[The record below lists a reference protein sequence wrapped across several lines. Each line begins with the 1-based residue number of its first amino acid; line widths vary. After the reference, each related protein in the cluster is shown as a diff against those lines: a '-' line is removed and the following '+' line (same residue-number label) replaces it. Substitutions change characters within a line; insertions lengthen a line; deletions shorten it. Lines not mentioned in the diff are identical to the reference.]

1 MKNKLKNLK
10 CGVPK
15 KLKSNMCG
23 KQEKFNMVLDNF
35 FSYTEQF
42 KKDFEDLFNKSEFVS
57 IDKNP
62 QKINFNDVLQFAN
75 TYSIFFQLVLGIDY
89 DTSIL
94 EKCYTDA
101 EKNTDTLRIFGLAN
115 CIYERIN
122 NIVYES

>member
-1 MKNKLKNLK
+1 
-10 CGVPK
+10 
-15 KLKSNMCG
+15 MCG

-35 FSYTEQF
+35 FNYTEQF

-57 IDKNP
+57 IDENP
-62 QKINFNDVLQFAN
+62 QKINFNDVIQFAN

-101 EKNTDTLRIFGLAN
+101 EKNTNTQLCRQETLRIFGLAN